1 VRTRR
6 LPADIARALAGFAG
20 AVGLLVVITALRAP
34 GLTAWADFADNIA
47 RHARA
52 PMANLIGAT
61 SAVSTLLVA
70 GGLVTE
76 AATLGTIVRATLLV
90 ATVAATIAVAR
101 AAPGRPP
108 EVAAVFGMLLVFAA
122 LNLNAYY
129 YAFLVFATVIARD
142 RPLLLA
148 GAFAVEAASYALAL
162 AEGST
167 AVLYAHRSLLVGAL
181 LAALVRRGERGR
193 GAAEASAA

>member
-1 VRTRR
+1 V
-6 LPADIARALAGFAG
+6 A
-20 AVGLLVVITALRAP
+20 ITALRAP
-34 GLTAWADFADNIA
+34 GLPAWADFADNIA

-61 SAVSTLLVA
+61 SAVSTLLIA
-70 GGLVTE
+70 GGVVTDP
-76 AATLGTIVRATLLV
+76 ATLAALVRATLV
-90 ATVAATIAVAR
+90 AASLAATIAVAHGARGR
-101 AAPGRPP
+101 AP
-108 EVAAVFGMLLVFAA
+108 EVAAVCGMLLVFAA

-129 YAFLVFATVIARD
+129 YAFLVLATVIARD

-181 LAALVRRGERGR
+181 LAALVAGGDRLERPL
-193 GAAEASAA
+193 AARAA